1 MSDSNLIAASAR
13 TAGATARFSIGI
25 DLGTTHCTLSY
36 VDRSASDGD
45 TVVQG
50 VLDIPQLTGPASVEA
65 KPLLPS
71 FLYLP
76 HESELTAADM
86 ALPWGAADGY
96 VVGEFARSRGAATP
110 IRLVSSAKSWL
121 CHPGVDRRAPLLPAD
136 APAEVARVSPL
147 TASIR
152 YLSHLRWAWDQAHP
166 EAPFDAQ
173 DVTVTIPASFDPAA
187 RELTAEACKAAGY
200 QHLMLFE

>member
-1 MSDSNLIAASAR
+1 MSDSNLIAASSG

-25 DLGTTHCTLSY
+25 DLGTTHCALSY

-50 VLDIPQLTGPASVEA
+50 VLAIPQLTGPASVDA

-76 HESELTAADM
+76 HESELTPADM
-86 ALPWGAADGY
+86 ALPWG
-96 VVGEFARSRGAATP
+96 VSQNFLVGEFARSRGAATP

-121 CHPGVDRRAPLLPAD
+121 CHPGVDRRAPLLTAD
-136 APAEVARVSPL
+136 APAVRVK
-147 TASIR
+147 I
-152 YLSHLRWAWDQAHP
+152 D
-166 EAPFDAQ
+166 F
-173 DVTVTIPASFDPAA
+173 
-187 RELTAEACKAAGY
+187 
-200 QHLMLFE
+200 